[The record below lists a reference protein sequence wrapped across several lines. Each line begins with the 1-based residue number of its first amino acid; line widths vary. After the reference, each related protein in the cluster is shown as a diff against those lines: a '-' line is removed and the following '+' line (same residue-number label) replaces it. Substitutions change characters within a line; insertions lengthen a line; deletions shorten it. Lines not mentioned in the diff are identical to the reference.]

1 MRRAKTFES
10 NTLIRAPSMA
20 RQASITAKWG
30 CLDMTFSSASIMVEG
45 VCIAGM
51 TDVSRE
57 LEV

>member
-1 MRRAKTFES
+1 
-10 NTLIRAPSMA
+10 MA